1 MYKFKAYTDGACS
14 GNPGVGGWGAVLLAE
29 KNNKIIKRKEISGG
43 LVDTTNNQMELIA
56 AIETLKALK
65 KYTEIC
71 IITDSNYVKK
81 GITEWLPS
89 WKKNNWKTSSK
100 KPVKNKELWERLDE
114 LNLSK
119 NINWSWV
126 KAHNVDEFNNQVDI
140 LARKAAENLTESSFN

>member
-29 KNNKIIKRKEISGG
+29 KNKKIIKRKEISGG

-100 KPVKNKELWERLDE
+100 KEVKNRKLWEE
-114 LNLSK
+114 LEELVNRNKVDWL
-119 NINWSWV
+119 WV
-126 KAHNVDEFNNQVDI
+126 KGHAGNIENERADF
-140 LARKAAENLTESSFN
+140 LARKEINKIK

>member
-100 KPVKNKELWERLDE
+100 KEVKNRKLWEE
-114 LNLSK
+114 LEELVNK
-119 NINWSWV
+119 NKVDWLWV
-126 KAHNVDEFNNQVDI
+126 KGHAGNIENERADF
-140 LARKAAENLTESSFN
+140 LAREEINKIK

>member
-1 MYKFKAYTDGACS
+1 MFKFKAYTDGACS

-43 LVDTTNNQMELIA
+43 LVDTTNNQMELVA

-100 KPVKNKELWERLDE
+100 KEVKNRKLWEE
-114 LNLSK
+114 LEELVNRNKVDWL
-119 NINWSWV
+119 WV
-126 KAHNVDEFNNQVDI
+126 KGHAGNIENERADF
-140 LARKAAENLTESSFN
+140 LAREEINKIK

>member
-43 LVDTTNNQMELIA
+43 VVDTTNNQMELIA

-100 KPVKNKELWERLDE
+100 KEVKNRKLWEE
-114 LNLSK
+114 LEELVNNNKVDWL
-119 NINWSWV
+119 WV
-126 KAHNVDEFNNQVDI
+126 KGHAGNIENERADF
-140 LARKAAENLTESSFN
+140 LAREEINKIKLAG

>member
-1 MYKFKAYTDGACS
+1 
-14 GNPGVGGWGAVLLAE
+14 
-29 KNNKIIKRKEISGG
+29 
-43 LVDTTNNQMELIA
+43 MELIA

>member
-43 LVDTTNNQMELIA
+43 LVDTTNNQMELVA

-100 KPVKNKELWERLDE
+100 KEVKNRKLWEE
-114 LNLSK
+114 LEELVNRNKVDWLWVKGHAGNIENERADFLARGESK
-119 NINWSWV
+119 NI
-126 KAHNVDEFNNQVDI
+126 K
-140 LARKAAENLTESSFN
+140 

>member
-43 LVDTTNNQMELIA
+43 AEDTTNNQMELIA

-65 KYTEIC
+65 KFTEIC

-100 KPVKNKELWERLDE
+100 KEVKNRKLWEE
-114 LNLSK
+114 LEELVNRNKVDWL
-119 NINWSWV
+119 WV
-126 KAHNVDEFNNQVDI
+126 KGHAGNIENERADF
-140 LARKAAENLTESSFN
+140 LAREEINKIK

>member
-43 LVDTTNNQMELIA
+43 VVDTTNNQMELIA

-65 KYTEIC
+65 KFTEIC
-71 IITDSNYVKK
+71 IVTDSNYVKK

-100 KPVKNKELWERLDE
+100 KDVKNRKLWEE
-114 LNLSK
+114 LEELVNK
-119 NINWSWV
+119 NKVDWLWV
-126 KAHNVDEFNNQVDI
+126 KGHAGNTENERADF
-140 LARKAAENLTESSFN
+140 LAREEINKMK

>member
-43 LVDTTNNQMELIA
+43 VVDTTNNQMELIA

-65 KYTEIC
+65 KFTEIC
-71 IITDSNYVKK
+71 IVTDSNYVKK

-100 KPVKNKELWERLDE
+100 KEVKNRKLWEE
-114 LNLSK
+114 LEELVNRNKVDWL
-119 NINWSWV
+119 WV
-126 KAHNVDEFNNQVDI
+126 KGHAGNIENERADF
-140 LARKAAENLTESSFN
+140 LAREEINKMK

>member
-29 KNNKIIKRKEISGG
+29 KNKKIIKRKEISGG

-71 IITDSNYVKK
+71 IFTDSNYVKK

-100 KPVKNKELWERLDE
+100 KEVKNRKLWEE
-114 LNLSK
+114 LEELVNRNKVDWL
-119 NINWSWV
+119 WV
-126 KAHNVDEFNNQVDI
+126 KGHAGNIENERADF
-140 LARKAAENLTESSFN
+140 LAREEINKIK

>member
-14 GNPGVGGWGAVLLAE
+14 GNPGLGGWGAVLLAE

-100 KPVKNKELWERLDE
+100 KEVKNRKLWEE
-114 LNLSK
+114 LEELVNRNKVDWL
-119 NINWSWV
+119 WV
-126 KAHNVDEFNNQVDI
+126 KGHAGNIENERADF
-140 LARKAAENLTESSFN
+140 LAREEINKIK

>member
-1 MYKFKAYTDGACS
+1 MFKFKAYTDGACS

-29 KNNKIIKRKEISGG
+29 KNNKIIKRKEISGSV
-43 LVDTTNNQMELIA
+43 VDTTNNQMELIA

-65 KYTEIC
+65 KFTEIC

-100 KPVKNKELWERLDE
+100 KEVKNRNLWEELDG
-114 LNLSK
+114 LVSK
-119 NINWSWV
+119 NKVDWLWV
-126 KAHNVDEFNNQVDI
+126 KGHAGNVENERADF
-140 LARKAAENLTESSFN
+140 LAREEINKIK

>member
-1 MYKFKAYTDGACS
+1 MYKFKAYTDL
-14 GNPGVGGWGAVLLAE
+14 GGWGAVLLAE

-65 KYTEIC
+65 KFTEIC

-100 KPVKNKELWERLDE
+100 KEVKNRKLWEE
-114 LNLSK
+114 LEELVNRNKVDWL
-119 NINWSWV
+119 WV
-126 KAHNVDEFNNQVDI
+126 KGHAGNIENERADF
-140 LARKAAENLTESSFN
+140 LAREEINKIK

>member
-14 GNPGVGGWGAVLLAE
+14 GNPGVGGWGVVLLAE

-43 LVDTTNNQMELIA
+43 LVDTTNNQMELVA

-100 KPVKNKELWERLDE
+100 KEVKNRKLWEE
-114 LNLSK
+114 LEELVNRNKVDWL
-119 NINWSWV
+119 WV
-126 KAHNVDEFNNQVDI
+126 KGHAGNIENERADF
-140 LARKAAENLTESSFN
+140 LAREEINKIK

>member
-43 LVDTTNNQMELIA
+43 VVDTTNNQMELVA
-56 AIETLKALK
+56 AIETLKVLK
-65 KYTEIC
+65 KFTEIC

-89 WKKNNWKTSSK
+89 WKKNNWRTSSK
-100 KPVKNKELWERLDE
+100 KEVKNRKLWEE
-114 LNLSK
+114 LEELVKRNKVDWL
-119 NINWSWV
+119 WV
-126 KAHNVDEFNNQVDI
+126 KGHAGNIENERADF
-140 LARKAAENLTESSFN
+140 LAREEINKIK

>member
-100 KPVKNKELWERLDE
+100 KEVKNRKLWEE
-114 LNLSK
+114 LEKLVNRNKVDWL
-119 NINWSWV
+119 WV
-126 KAHNVDEFNNQVDI
+126 KGHAGNIENERADF
-140 LARKAAENLTESSFN
+140 LAREEINKIK

>member
-1 MYKFKAYTDGACS
+1 MFKFMAYTDGACS

-100 KPVKNKELWERLDE
+100 KEVKNRKLWEE
-114 LNLSK
+114 LEELVNRNKVDWL
-119 NINWSWV
+119 WV
-126 KAHNVDEFNNQVDI
+126 KGHAGNIENERADF
-140 LARKAAENLTESSFN
+140 LAREEINKIK

>member
-56 AIETLKALK
+56 AIEALKALK

-100 KPVKNKELWERLDE
+100 KDVKNRKLWEE
-114 LNLSK
+114 LEELVNRNKVDWL
-119 NINWSWV
+119 WV
-126 KAHNVDEFNNQVDI
+126 KGHAGNIENERADF
-140 LARKAAENLTESSFN
+140 LAREEINKIK

>member
-1 MYKFKAYTDGACS
+1 MFKFKAYTDGACS

-43 LVDTTNNQMELIA
+43 VVDTTNNQMELIA

-100 KPVKNKELWERLDE
+100 KEVKNRNLWEE
-114 LNLSK
+114 LEELVNK
-119 NINWSWV
+119 NKVDWQWV
-126 KAHNVDEFNNQVDI
+126 KGHAGNIENERADF
-140 LARKAAENLTESSFN
+140 LAREEINKIK

>member
-43 LVDTTNNQMELIA
+43 VVDTTNNQMELIA

-100 KPVKNKELWERLDE
+100 KEVKNRKLWEE
-114 LNLSK
+114 LEELVKRNKVDWL
-119 NINWSWV
+119 WV
-126 KAHNVDEFNNQVDI
+126 KGHAGNIENERADF
-140 LARKAAENLTESSFN
+140 LAREEINKIK

>member
-29 KNNKIIKRKEISGG
+29 KNNKIIKRKEISGSA
-43 LVDTTNNQMELIA
+43 VDTTNNKMELIA

-65 KYTEIC
+65 KFTEIC

-100 KPVKNKELWERLDE
+100 KEVKNRKLWEE
-114 LNLSK
+114 LEELVNK
-119 NINWSWV
+119 N
-126 KAHNVDEFNNQVDI
+126 KVDWQWIKGHAGNIENERADF
-140 LARKAAENLTESSFN
+140 LAREEINKIKLVG

>member
-43 LVDTTNNQMELIA
+43 VVDTTNNQMELIA

-65 KYTEIC
+65 KYTAIC

-100 KPVKNKELWERLDE
+100 KEVKNRKLWEE
-114 LNLSK
+114 LEELVNRNKVDWL
-119 NINWSWV
+119 WV
-126 KAHNVDEFNNQVDI
+126 KGHAGNIENERADF
-140 LARKAAENLTESSFN
+140 LAREEINKIK

>member
-100 KPVKNKELWERLDE
+100 KEVKNRKLWEE
-114 LNLSK
+114 LEELVNRNKVDWL
-119 NINWSWV
+119 WV
-126 KAHNVDEFNNQVDI
+126 KGHAGNIENERADF
-140 LARKAAENLTESSFN
+140 LAREEINKMKMVG